1 MARTTSGSTRV
12 TLFCTGIPSARQRSM
27 SCREVMPTSLATS
40 LTFGPFLLT
49 GRWYPPAYT
58 SANGQYP
65 PFASEPDTRNRP
77 SSFWYNKPSKEVD
90 KVLRRLIESSKR
102 PGIIRVSV
110 DGATHGWGMSMQ
122 NEIDFRL
129 VQAWSKGTV
138 TRDDAMRVLSKMID
152 RSEESAAAFE
162 DTFRRLESQAKQ
174 SRQQG
179 KDWAFTFPLLVK
191 TAPDVSLP
199 VRFRALGRT
208 FTLRTWRSAVRSMG
222 RKRVQSGVWG
232 LRNKRRDVII
242 DVCMTV
248 HGQGQDASEAW
259 VAVEPAFDSLRGE
272 LELTQGYMRSML
284 LRFPEGPLRSIPH
297 PPWMLAYDKAD
308 KHVEPIDFLVTEAEL
323 EPGTRFTLKQ
333 ELVAAVRKNL
343 RRFVRTPA
351 SEKDTRALIVDA
363 LRLYTQAL
371 DAPRLHQQ
379 FLGLWQC
386 AECLTMASTYGG
398 DGRRTSARLATLAR
412 RSNLDTSRLADV
424 LKELYEYR
432 NKIVHHGEH
441 GQVDQDEVNFLKN
454 CCELGLTWLMGRAH
468 KIRTQPQL
476 EWFYQFEA
484 LSPIE
489 LNALHGAVT
498 LIRQKQQRPRA
509 RRKPK

>member
-1 MARTTSGSTRV
+1 M
-12 TLFCTGIPSARQRSM
+12 
-27 SCREVMPTSLATS
+27 
-40 LTFGPFLLT
+40 
-49 GRWYPPAYT
+49 
-58 SANGQYP
+58 
-65 PFASEPDTRNRP
+65 RNRP
-77 SSFWYNKPSKEVD
+77 SSLWHKSPPEEVE

-102 PGIIRVSV
+102 PAPIRVSV

-129 VQAWSKGTV
+129 LRAWSKGTV
-138 TRDDAMRVLSKMID
+138 ARCDAMRVLSQMID
-152 RSEESAAAFE
+152 QSEESAAAFE
-162 DTFRRLESQAKQ
+162 DTFRRLESQAKRN
-174 SRQQG
+174 RQPARN
-179 KDWAFTFPLLVK
+179 WAFTFPLLVN
-191 TAPDVSLP
+191 TATDVSLP

-208 FTLRTWRSAVRSMG
+208 FTLRTWKSAVRSMG

-248 HGQGQDASEAW
+248 HGRGRDASEAW

-284 LRFPEGPLRSIPH
+284 RFPEGALRSIPH

-386 AECLTMASTYGG
+386 AECLTMGSAHHG
-398 DGRRTSARLATLAR
+398 DGNRTSARLAALAR
-412 RSNLDTSRLADV
+412 DWSLDTSHLVDV
-424 LKELYEYR
+424 LKELYGHR
-432 NKIVHHGEH
+432 NRIVHHGEH
-441 GQVDQDEVNFLKN
+441 GQLDQDDVNFLKN
-454 CCELGLTWLMGRAH
+454 CCEWGLSGIMEHGRR
-468 KIRTQPQL
+468 IRTQAQL
-476 EWFYQFEA
+476 EWFYQFEN
-484 LSPIE
+484 LGQTE
-489 LNALHGAVT
+489 FKGLDGAVAV
-498 LIRQKQQRPRA
+498 IRRRRQKRRPCAKRQ
-509 RRKPK
+509 